1 MAPDRKKQTYFNH
14 DWLKNK
20 EDGFDVWLQTGSN
33 KISFRCRV
41 CNGTKDLALGQAGVG
56 LLKKHA
62 NGDSHKKNLS
72 IHMKTLNFFKPPTK
86 PIIINDDTLRQSS
99 SSSGQSSSSAALN
112 TNTVRSSIFDQGKTT
127 TVFLH
132 APTYRQYYRFNHKS
146 DDNKIELD
154 LTIDK
159 YDKTILTQWTTIG
172 LNLPNNRPTSLKIYN
187 IFQF

>member
-20 EDGFDVWLQTGSN
+20 EDGFDVWLQTGCN

-41 CNGTKDLALGQAGVG
+41 CNGTKDLALGQAGGVG
-56 LLKKHA
+56 SLKKHA

-72 IHMKTLNFFKPPTK
+72 IHMKTLNFF
-86 PIIINDDTLRQSS
+86 NDDTQSS